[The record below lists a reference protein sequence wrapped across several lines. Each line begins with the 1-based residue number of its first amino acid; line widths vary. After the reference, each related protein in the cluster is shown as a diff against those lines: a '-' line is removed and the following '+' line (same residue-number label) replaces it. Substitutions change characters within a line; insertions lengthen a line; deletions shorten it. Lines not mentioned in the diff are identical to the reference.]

1 MSNNGSTKAPT
12 ISDVALAAG
21 VSKATAAQVCR
32 GTGRISPATRAL
44 VMNAV
49 QRLNYNP
56 NPHAL
61 RLANGRCRNLI
72 GLYSLNLELGPGT
85 SKIKQIQRRLTERG
99 YDVPIYSYGS
109 YGGGEIVDQV
119 ALMRGLCSQRPVAI
133 VCVTF
138 GMHDEVLAELEKFQ
152 REGGHV
158 ICYDAETEVPFDN
171 VIYTLN
177 DSMYQ
182 ATRHLLELGHR
193 RVGFCLHGAERAGEP
208 HYAAFTRA
216 LQEFGLT
223 PRQEW
228 MFQGELYE
236 EAGMRYA
243 ARFLALRDRPTAMHV
258 VNDVAASAFI
268 NEVQRGGVRVPQD
281 LSVVGL
287 SDSPAAR
294 SAAVRLS
301 TISQPVDQIVQSV
314 IDLLGDRLDNRY
326 GGAARRVVVRGE
338 LKVRESTAPPPTL
351 NYRRLNPAFVA
362 TIAD

>member
-1 MSNNGSTKAPT
+1 MSSNGTVKTPT
-12 ISDVALAAG
+12 INDVALAAG
-21 VSKATAAQVCR
+21 VSKATAAQVWR

-44 VMNAV
+44 VLEAA

-85 SKIKQIQRRLTERG
+85 SKIKQIQRRLTEHG

-109 YGGGEIVDQV
+109 YGGGEVVDEL
-119 ALMRGLCSQRPVAI
+119 ALMRSLCSQRPVAI

-138 GMHDEVLAELEKFQ
+138 GVQDTVLAELEQFQ
-152 REGGHV
+152 AEGGHV
-158 ICYDAETEVPFDN
+158 VCYDAEKEVPFDN
-171 VIYTLN
+171 VVYTLD

-193 RVGFCLHGAERAGEP
+193 QVGFCLHGAQRAGEA

-216 LQEFGLT
+216 LHEFGLA
-223 PRQEW
+223 PRPDW
-228 MFQGELYE
+228 TFHGELYE

-243 ARFLALRDRPTAMHV
+243 ARFLALRDRPTAIHV

-268 NEVQRGGVRVPQD
+268 NEVQRNGVRVPQD
-281 LSVVGL
+281 LSVIGL
-287 SDSPAAR
+287 NDSAAAR

-301 TISQPVDQIVQSV
+301 TVSQPVEQIVQNV
-314 IDLLGDRLDNRY
+314 IELLEDRLSGRHI
-326 GGAARRVVVRGE
+326 GAPRRVAVRGE
-338 LKVRESTAPPPTL
+338 LRVRESTAPPSSL
-351 NYRRLNPAFVA
+351 NYGRLNPAFA
-362 TIAD
+362 AAAG